1 MSHRWSP
8 RATLALFTAVALA
21 GPPGIAALPNGPH
34 ARTDPDAAAD
44 GLRQD
49 PVGWSRVD
57 TGRFSVALPAGWR
70 YEPDQ
75 GDDSFVG
82 SFVGDS
88 LTVRFDYGWYW
99 NSVPLDTSAHDL
111 RPERVDER
119 VASLYIPRDPREVL
133 ALYIEHVDDMD
144 SRSPIHLSLVGRDV
158 PLDRQALVIQVMR
171 SVVFPRRL
179 AAGGRWEEVT
189 PPPMADQLQDLDLG
203 ANGEGWV
210 AGRRFRP
217 GEDLIPSAALFRRTP
232 TGWEDHALKKPFAMN
247 AVSGDWATEVLAG
260 QLYTY
265 DHAAERWRLERTAS
279 DWLSDV
285 KVAGS
290 PPTGWAIG
298 RGGLLRIVDGR
309 STESDGGWGTAT
321 GNGLDLLLRDPPP
334 AEKRAVRASD
344 AIAVGSAGA
353 ISRFDGQ
360 HWRTMAGSPSG
371 LDALGVDQVGADEAW
386 IVGSVQGAGAMRHL
400 LGDVVSTVPVTA
412 AEALW
417 SVDMLSPTEGWAV
430 GGPQEGRSPGVIL
443 RFRDGAW
450 EAQPPPCDCHLHA
463 VQAMADGQAWAVG
476 WRRDAEGRD
485 HGILLHYVPELP
497 TVTPTAEGATS
508 TATMTGTA
516 TVTVTV
522 AHATGTPTL
531 AHEPSP
537 TAGADGRTAYL
548 PWLRR

>member
-8 RATLALFTAVALA
+8 RAILALSTAVALA

-57 TGRFSVALPAGWR
+57 TGRFSVALPPGWR
-70 YEPDQ
+70 YEPNQ
-75 GDDSFVG
+75 ADDFLSFVG
-82 SFVGDS
+82 RFVGDGM
-88 LTVRFDYGWYW
+88 TVHFDYGWYW

-111 RPERVDER
+111 RPERVDGR
-119 VASLYIPRDPREVL
+119 AATLYVPRDSREVL
-133 ALYIEHVDDMD
+133 ALYIEHVDDMN
-144 SRSPIHLSLVGRDV
+144 SRLPIHLSLVGRDV

-179 AAGGRWEEVT
+179 AAGGRWEEVS

-203 ANGEGWV
+203 AAGEGWV
-210 AGRRFRP
+210 AGRRFRF
-217 GEDLIPSAALFRRTP
+217 GVDQIPSAALFRRTAS
-232 TGWEDHALKKPFAMN
+232 GWEDHSLDKPLAIN
-247 AVSGDWATEVLAG
+247 AVSGDWATEFLAR
-260 QLYTY
+260 QLYKY
-265 DHAAERWRLERTAS
+265 DRAANRWQMERTAA

-285 KVAGS
+285 KVAGIPAS
-290 PPTGWAIG
+290 GWAIG
-298 RGGLLRIVDGR
+298 RGGVLRIAEGR

-321 GNGLDLLLRDPPP
+321 GNGLDLLLRDPP
-334 AEKRAVRASD
+334 AASKREARASD

-353 ISRFDGQ
+353 ISGFDGQ
-360 HWRTMAGSPSG
+360 RWQAMAGSSSSF
-371 LDALGVDQVGADEAW
+371 DAVGVDQVGVDEAW
-386 IVGSVQGAGAMRHL
+386 IVGSSQGAGAMRHL
-400 LGDVVSTVPVTA
+400 LGGLVSTVPVAA

-443 RFRDGAW
+443 RYRDGAW

-476 WRRDAEGRD
+476 WHRDAEGRD
-485 HGILLHYVPELP
+485 HGILLHYVPEIP
-497 TVTPTAEGATS
+497 TVTATAEGATS
-508 TATMTGTA
+508 TAT
-516 TVTVTV
+516 VTVTV
-522 AHATGTPTL
+522 AHPTSTATV
-531 AHEPSP
+531 ERKPSP
-537 TAGADGRTAYL
+537 TAGVDGQRVCL